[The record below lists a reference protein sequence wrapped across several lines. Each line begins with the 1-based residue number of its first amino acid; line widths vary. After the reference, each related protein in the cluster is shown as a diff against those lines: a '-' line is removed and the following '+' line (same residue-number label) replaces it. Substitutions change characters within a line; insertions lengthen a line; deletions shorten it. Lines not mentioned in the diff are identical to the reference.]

1 MTRERTVGPV
11 PDPPPRGAP
20 TAPGA
25 AAPPGERGGRTA
37 DGAEDE
43 QFIRSLR
50 PRVLSECIGQ
60 TRVTSGLQI
69 SIQAARERGEAL
81 DHVLLHGPPGLG
93 KTTFANVV
101 AAEMGTSIVT
111 TSGPAL
117 ERGGDLMGILTN
129 LSRGDVLFIDE
140 IHRLPRA
147 VEEFLYPAM
156 EDFCVNFVIEKGA
169 HARTLRYT
177 LKPFTLVGATTRAG
191 LLSSPLRER
200 FGITHH
206 LDFYP
211 VEDLTLVVCRSASI
225 LGVTI
230 TDEGAAEI
238 ARRSRGT
245 PRIANRLLRR
255 VRDFSQV
262 RADGTITLE
271 VAREALEFEGV
282 DPLGLDAQDRE
293 LLRTVIQVYGGG
305 PVGIEALAA
314 TLNEEVDSLV
324 EMIEPYLLKIGF
336 LTRTQSGRR
345 VTAPACDHL
354 CLAAPPQASG
364 TGQAHPPGGSG
375 GPADRGG
382 RGQGTLFS

>member
-1 MTRERTVGPV
+1 V
-11 PDPPPRGAP
+11 PPP
-20 TAPGA
+20 A
-25 AAPPGERGGRTA
+25 A
-37 DGAEDE
+37 GAEDE
-43 QFIRSLR
+43 QLIRSLR
-50 PRVLSECIGQ
+50 PKRLDECIGQ
-60 TRVTSGLQI
+60 ARVISALKIGL
-69 SIQAARERGEAL
+69 QAARDRGEAL

-93 KTTFANVV
+93 KTTFANVI
-101 AAEMGTSIVT
+101 ATEMATGIVT

-129 LSRGDVLFIDE
+129 LNRGDVLFIDE

-169 HARTLRYT
+169 HARSLRYT
-177 LKPFTLVGATTRAG
+177 LRPFTLVGATTRAG
-191 LLSSPLRER
+191 LLSSPLRDR
-200 FGITHH
+200 FGITQH

-211 VEDLTLVVCRSASI
+211 VEDLTRVVHRSASI
-225 LGVTI
+225 LGVPV

-255 VRDFSQV
+255 VRDFAQV
-262 RADGTITLE
+262 RSDGAISVE
-271 VAREALEFEGV
+271 IAREALEFEGV
-282 DPLGLDAQDRE
+282 DPLGLDGQDRDV
-293 LLRTVIQVYGGG
+293 LRTIIQVYGGG

-324 EMIEPYLLKIGF
+324 EMVEPYLLKIGF
-336 LTRTQSGRR
+336 LTRTQAGRR
-345 VTAPACDHL
+345 VTAQAAEHL
-354 CLAAPPQASG
+354 GLAVPE
-364 TGQAHPPGGSG
+364 
-375 GPADRGG
+375 RGG

>member
-1 MTRERTVGPV
+1 MTRERLTGGDDRAKP
-11 PDPPPRGAP
+11 
-20 TAPGA
+20 APGST
-25 AAPPGERGGRTA
+25 PEV
-37 DGAEDE
+37 AEDE

-50 PRVLSECIGQ
+50 PRTLDQCIGQ
-60 TRVTSGLQI
+60 TRVVDGLRI
-69 SIQAARERGEAL
+69 SLQAARERGEAL

-93 KTTFANVV
+93 KTTFANVI
-101 AAEMGTSIVT
+101 AAEMASGIVT
-111 TSGPAL
+111 TSGPAV

-129 LSRGDVLFIDE
+129 LNRGDVLFIDE

-156 EDFCVNFVIEKGA
+156 EDFCVNFTIEKGA

-211 VEDLTLVVCRSASI
+211 VEDLAQVVTRSASI
-225 LGVTI
+225 LGIAI
-230 TDEGAAEI
+230 TADGAEEI
-238 ARRSRGT
+238 ARRARGT

-255 VRDFSQV
+255 ARDYAQV
-262 RADGTITLE
+262 RGPGRITLDL
-271 VAREALEFEGV
+271 AREALEFEGV
-282 DPLGLDAQDRE
+282 DPLGLTAQDRD

-314 TLNEEVDSLV
+314 TLNEETDSLV
-324 EMIEPYLLKIGF
+324 EVVEPFLLKIGF
-336 LTRTQSGRR
+336 LTRTQAGRR
-345 VTAPACDHL
+345 VTAQACEHLGVPA
-354 CLAAPPQASG
+354 P
-364 TGQAHPPGGSG
+364 
-375 GPADRGG
+375 DRGQ
-382 RGQGTLFS
+382 RGQGILFS

>member
-1 MTRERTVGPV
+1 VV
-11 PDPPPRGAP
+11 
-20 TAPGA
+20 
-25 AAPPGERGGRTA
+25 
-37 DGAEDE
+37 
-43 QFIRSLR
+43 
-50 PRVLSECIGQ
+50 
-60 TRVTSGLQI
+60 SGLRI
-69 SIQAARERGEAL
+69 SLQAARERGEAP

-93 KTTFANVV
+93 KTTFANVI
-101 AAEMGTSIVT
+101 AAEMGTNIVT

-129 LSRGDVLFIDE
+129 LSPRDVLFIDE

-156 EDFCVNFVIEKGA
+156 EDFCVNFVMEKGA

-211 VEDLTLVVCRSASI
+211 VEDLARVVRRSASI
-225 LGVTI
+225 LGVTVA
-230 TDEGAAEI
+230 DDGAAEI
-238 ARRSRGT
+238 ARRARGT

-255 VRDFSQV
+255 VRDYAQV
-262 RADGTITLE
+262 RAEGSVTLAI
-271 VAREALEFEGV
+271 ARDALEFEGV
-282 DPLGLDAQDRE
+282 DSLGLDAQDRE

-305 PVGIEALAA
+305 PVGIDALAA

-324 EMIEPYLLKIGF
+324 EMVEPYLLKIGF
-336 LTRTQSGRR
+336 LTRTQAGRR
-345 VTAPACDHL
+345 VTPQACDHL
-354 CLAAPPQASG
+354 
-364 TGQAHPPGGSG
+364 GQVLS
-375 GPADRGG
+375 DRGP
-382 RGQGTLFS
+382 RGQGALFP

>member
-1 MTRERTVGPV
+1 VTRERSAD
-11 PDPPPRGAP
+11 PDPQIRGSGVENP
-20 TAPGA
+20 EA
-25 AAPPGERGGRTA
+25 AGDEER
-37 DGAEDE
+37 
-43 QFIRSLR
+43 FIRSLR
-50 PRVLSECIGQ
+50 PRRLSECIGQ
-60 TRVTSGLQI
+60 GRVVSGLRI
-69 SIQAARERGEAL
+69 SLQAAQERGEAL
-81 DHVLLHGPPGLG
+81 DHILLHGPPGLG

-101 AAEMGTSIVT
+101 AAEMGTHIIT

-117 ERGGDLMGILTN
+117 ERGGDLMGILSN
-129 LSRGDVLFIDE
+129 LDAGDVLFIDE

-147 VEEFLYPAM
+147 VEELLYPAM
-156 EDFCVNFVIEKGA
+156 EDFCVNFVIDKGV
-169 HARTLRYT
+169 HARTLRYA

-211 VEDLTLVVCRSASI
+211 VEDLALVVLRSASI
-225 LGVTI
+225 LGVEV

-255 VRDFSQV
+255 VRDFAQV
-262 RADGTITLE
+262 RAGGKITLG

-282 DPLGLDAQDRE
+282 DPLGLDGQDRE

-305 PVGIEALAA
+305 PVGIEAIAA

-324 EMIEPYLLKIGF
+324 ELVEPFLLKIGF

-345 VTAPACDHL
+345 VTPPAYEHL
-354 CLAAPPQASG
+354 GLATPDR
-364 TGQAHPPGGSG
+364 
-375 GPADRGG
+375 PAKE
-382 RGQGTLFS
+382 QGALFAQ

>member
-1 MTRERTVGPV
+1 VTRERDAEA
-11 PDPPPRGAP
+11 PDPQDRNVPAV
-20 TAPGA
+20 AGA
-25 AAPPGERGGRTA
+25 AAEGE
-37 DGAEDE
+37 EE
-43 QFIRSLR
+43 HFIRSLR
-50 PRVLSECIGQ
+50 PRRLNECIGQ
-60 TRVTSGLQI
+60 GRVVSGLRI
-69 SIQAARERGEAL
+69 SLQAAQERGEAL
-81 DHVLLHGPPGLG
+81 DHILLHGPPGLG
-93 KTTFANVV
+93 KTTFANVI
-101 AAEMGTSIVT
+101 AAEMGTHIIT

-129 LSRGDVLFIDE
+129 LAGGDVLFIDE

-147 VEEFLYPAM
+147 VEELLYPAM
-156 EDFCVNFVIEKGA
+156 EDFCVNFVIDKGV
-169 HARTLRYT
+169 HARTLRYA

-211 VEDLTLVVCRSASI
+211 VEDLALVVLRSASI
-225 LGVTI
+225 LGVPV
-230 TDEGAAEI
+230 TDDGAAEI

-255 VRDFSQV
+255 VRDFAQV
-262 RADGTITLE
+262 RAGGEITVD

-282 DPLGLDAQDRE
+282 DPLGLDGQDRE
-293 LLRTVIQVYGGG
+293 LLRTIMQVYGGG

-324 EMIEPYLLKIGF
+324 ELVEPFLLKIGF

-345 VTAPACDHL
+345 VTPPAYEHL
-354 CLAAPPQASG
+354 GIAAP
-364 TGQAHPPGGSG
+364 
-375 GPADRGG
+375 DRAA
-382 RGQGTLFS
+382 RDQGALFAP

>member
-1 MTRERTVGPV
+1 MTREPTVGPI
-11 PDPPPRGAP
+11 PEPPKREEQANPLPR
-20 TAPGA
+20 T
-25 AAPPGERGGRTA
+25 GGRT
-37 DGAEDE
+37 DGGEDE

-50 PRVLSECIGQ
+50 PHILSECIGQ
-60 TRVTSGLQI
+60 TRVVCGLRI

-93 KTTFANVV
+93 KTTFANVI

-129 LSRGDVLFIDE
+129 LDRGDVLFIDE

-156 EDFCVNFVIEKGA
+156 EDFCVNFTIEKGA

-211 VEDLTLVVCRSASI
+211 VEDLTLVVRRSASI

-230 TDEGAAEI
+230 MDDAAAEI

-255 VRDFSQV
+255 VRDFAQV
-262 RADGTITLE
+262 RAGGTITLE

-293 LLRTVIQVYGGG
+293 LLRAVIHVYGGG

-324 EMIEPYLLKIGF
+324 EMIEPFLLKIGF

-345 VTAPACDHL
+345 VT
-354 CLAAPPQASG
+354 PQAYEHLGVPVLPASQ
-364 TGQAHPPGGSG
+364 GQ
-375 GPADRGG
+375 ADRGG

>member
-1 MTRERTVGPV
+1 VTRERFSGETRPPKPGPGQA
-11 PDPPPRGAP
+11 PSRPP
-20 TAPGA
+20 
-25 AAPPGERGGRTA
+25 AAP
-37 DGAEDE
+37 AEDE
-43 QFIRSLR
+43 PFIRSLR
-50 PRVLSECIGQ
+50 PKRLDECIGQ
-60 TRVTSGLQI
+60 TRVTSALKV
-69 SIQAARERGEAL
+69 SLQAARERGEAL

-93 KTTFANVV
+93 KTTFANVI
-101 AAEMGTSIVT
+101 AAEMQTSIVT

-129 LSRGDVLFIDE
+129 LSKGDVLFIDE

-177 LKPFTLVGATTRAG
+177 LPPFTLVGATTRAG

-200 FGITHH
+200 FGITQH

-211 VEDLTLVVCRSASI
+211 VEDLARVVLRSASI
-225 LGVTI
+225 LSVSVT
-230 TDEGAAEI
+230 DDGASEI
-238 ARRSRGT
+238 ARRARGT

-255 VRDFSQV
+255 VRDFAQV
-262 RADGTITLE
+262 RADGAISLA
-271 VAREALEFEGV
+271 VATEALEFEGV

-293 LLRTVIQVYGGG
+293 LLRTVVQVYGGG

-314 TLNEEVDSLV
+314 TMNEEVDSLV
-324 EMIEPYLLKIGF
+324 EMVEPFLLKIGF

-345 VTAPACDHL
+345 ITAQACEHL
-354 CLAAPPQASG
+354 GVALPE
-364 TGQAHPPGGSG
+364 
-375 GPADRGG
+375 R